1 MDKNGT
7 AEVAAGE
14 APEVELARLRR
25 ENAALRQRDAEL
37 VGYLRLKIDQLLM
50 VIGTL
55 PLRAEELDEDELVAF
70 DPITIIADTFTQI
83 LQTQRQ
89 TNLQLKA
96 AHDKIDAIFN
106 AVGAGI
112 VVLDRKHHILSF
124 NKRLKEL
131 FFPGKRQILGRT
143 CISLMCQ
150 TVTPPT
156 GCVFAKVMA
165 SGLRERTREWLFE
178 DRFYD
183 VVGMPVKDRR
193 GVVQQV
199 VIVYHEVTER
209 KWAEQELCHAL
220 EQAHE
225 AREHTE
231 AIVRSINEGMLVVDA
246 SGTLLLANPAAV
258 QMLRVKNRELVGKSL
273 TEVCFRTELA
283 ARVALACASDEA
295 GEPFDLSVTFSDSK
309 HPSLFQARLAL
320 LHTSSGKVRG
330 AVVTLREVT
339 REREL
344 ERMKSEFVSTA
355 AHELR
360 TPLTSILGFSELL
373 LDAEAFSPAERS
385 EFVNLIHHKAE
396 DLSALI
402 DELLDI
408 SRIEAGHNIPL
419 MREAVSLETLAHAA
433 VDFFR
438 HSSPPHKFDLQL
450 PPQPVVVFADP
461 RRIAQVFD
469 NLLSNAVKYSPAGG
483 LVTVRLAPEGD
494 HCTVAVSDTGIG
506 MTEEQVKCMFDK
518 FYRADSS
525 NTAVQGTGLGM
536 TIVKQLIDSHGGM
549 VSVQSA
555 PGQGTTVSFTL
566 PLWVGESD

>member
-1 MDKNGT
+1 M
-7 AEVAAGE
+7 AAGE

-37 VGYLRLKIDQLLM
+37 VDYLRHKIDQLLK

-55 PLRAEELDEDELVAF
+55 PLRAEELDEAELVAF
-70 DPITIIADTFTQI
+70 DPIAIIAGTFTQI

-96 AHDKIDAIFN
+96 ARDKIDAIYN

-112 VVLDRKHHILSF
+112 VVLDREHRILSC

-131 FFPGKRQILGRT
+131 FFAGKRRVTGRT
-143 CISLMCQ
+143 CIELMCRSES
-150 TVTPPT
+150 PPT

-165 SGLRERTREWLFE
+165 SGLRERTREWFFE
-178 DRFYD
+178 ERFYD

-193 GVVQQV
+193 GMVQQV

-209 KWAEQELCHAL
+209 KWAEHELCFAL

-246 SGTLLLANPAAV
+246 SGTLLLANPAAL
-258 QMLRVKNRELVGKSL
+258 QMLRLAQREVIGRRLEEIVPPNG
-273 TEVCFRTELA
+273 LA
-283 ARVALACASDEA
+283 EHVAMACARDEA
-295 GEPFDLSVTFSDSK
+295 GEPFDLTFSAPDAQGSR
-309 HPSLFQARLAL
+309 LFQARFAL
-320 LHTSSGKVRG
+320 LHTSAGVVRG

-373 LDAEAFSPAERS
+373 LDPQTFTLAERS

-408 SRIEAGHNIPL
+408 SRIEAGHDIPL
-419 MREAVSLETLAHAA
+419 MREAVSLESLATAA

-438 HSSPPHKFDLQL
+438 HSSPPHNFDLRL
-450 PPQPVVVFADP
+450 PTSPLVVFADP

-483 LVTVRLAPEGD
+483 TVTVRLTPEGD
-494 HCTVAVSDTGIG
+494 YCTVAVSDTGIG

-536 TIVKQLIDSHGGM
+536 TIVKQLIDGHGG
-549 VSVQSA
+549 VVAVQSA
-555 PGQGTTVSFTL
+555 PQQGTTVSFTL
-566 PLWVGESD
+566 PLWIGESD